1 MENFELSKYN
11 IYKRKLFLSIIMVF
25 SICCAKI
32 APPVPLNESYEKL
45 GEEATPPVFTYGSI
59 AENRD
64 SVGVQ
69 KYDKAAWINLQFKGE
84 IDTASGGI
92 KVIDVK
98 GDEVDFIK
106 EWNVSKDG
114 TYLVLKPAERL
125 DYNTIYVLQI
135 SGTKVREVK
144 GDYVDFNQDGVAG
157 QTIADDFIFPFVTFK
172 ADNSSGDWSTID
184 KDRFPPFII
193 PSLGFLVKK
202 KIGDYIWTDANLAL
216 NIYDYT
222 WKNADTS
229 VVVRA
234 VDSASIEVNDFK
246 IIEENV
252 GKEIAIKGVSYID
265 DAENPVFGRVM
276 IEPVEDFKPQT
287 WYVLSVLGDI
297 SDDEGNRLGKSGS
310 VVFETRFKTFNCN
323 SDSSECI
330 DDTASPEVV
339 KWENLGVSF
348 EVSFS
353 EIIDSESINDSS
365 IYIPKVEGELSL
377 RNDCGQTFVRFTT
390 SKRISL
396 SGYTVFV
403 TGEIRDLAGNKIKE
417 VSHYFE

>member
-1 MENFELSKYN
+1 MDNFELSKFN
-11 IYKRKLFLSIIMVF
+11 TYKRKLFLSIGMVF
-25 SICCAKI
+25 FICCAKI
-32 APPVPLNESYEKL
+32 VPPVPLSESYEKL
-45 GEEATPPVFTYGSI
+45 GEEATPPVLTYGSI
-59 AENRD
+59 AKNRD

-69 KYDKAAWINLQFKGE
+69 KYDKASWINLQFKGE
-84 IDTASGGI
+84 IDTTSEGI
-92 KVIDVK
+92 KIIDIE

-106 EWNVSKDG
+106 EWNVFKDK

-125 DYNTIYVLQI
+125 DFNTIYILQI
-135 SGTKVREVK
+135 SGASVREVK
-144 GDYVDFNQDGVAG
+144 GDYVDFNKNGKNGEA
-157 QTIADDFIFPFVTFK
+157 IADDFIFPFVTFN
-172 ADNSSGDWSTID
+172 ADNSSGDWLTID

-202 KIGDYIWTDANLAL
+202 KIGDYIWTNANIAL

-222 WKNADTS
+222 WKSADTS

-234 VDSASIEVNDFK
+234 VDSASIGVNDFK
-246 IIEENV
+246 IIEENA
-252 GKEIAIKGVSYID
+252 GKEITIKGVSYVNDIK
-265 DAENPVFGRVM
+265 NPVFGRVI
-276 IEPVEDFKPQT
+276 IETGENFRPQT
-287 WYVLSVLGDI
+287 WYLLSVLGDI

-310 VVFETRFKTFNCN
+310 VVFEKRFKTFNCN

-365 IYIPKVEGELSL
+365 IYIPKVEGELYL
-377 RNDCGQTFVRFTT
+377 RNECGQTFMRFTT

>member
-25 SICCAKI
+25 FICCAKI
-32 APPVPLNESYEKL
+32 APPVPLSESYEKL
-45 GEEATPPVFTYGSI
+45 REEATPPVLTYGSI

-69 KYDKAAWINLQFKGE
+69 KYDKASWIKLQFRGE
-84 IDTASGGI
+84 IDTTSGGI
-92 KVIDVK
+92 KIIDIE

-106 EWNVSKDG
+106 EWNVSKDR

-144 GDYVDFNQDGVAG
+144 GDYVDFNRDGVAG
-157 QTIADDFIFPFVTFK
+157 QTIVDDFIFPFVTFK

-193 PSLGFLVKK
+193 PSLGFLVEK
-202 KIGDYIWTDANLAL
+202 KIGDYIWTNADLAI

-222 WKNADTS
+222 WKSADTS

-234 VDSASIEVNDFK
+234 VDSASIGVNDFK
-246 IIEENV
+246 IIEENG
-252 GKEIAIKGVSYID
+252 GKEIDIKGVSYVD
-265 DAENPVFGRVM
+265 DIKNPVFGRVI
-276 IEPVEDFKPQT
+276 IETGENFRPQT
-287 WYVLSVLGDI
+287 CYILNVFGNI
-297 SDDEGNRLGKSGS
+297 SDDEGNRLGKSDS
-310 VVFETRFKTFNCN
+310 VVFEKRFKTFNCN

-330 DDTASPEVV
+330 DDTTSPEVV

-353 EIIDSESINDSS
+353 EIVDSESINDSS

-377 RNDCGQTFVRFTT
+377 RNECGQTFMRFTT
-390 SKRISL
+390 SKRVNL
-396 SGYTVFV
+396 SGYTVFL
-403 TGEIRDLAGNKIKE
+403 TGEIKDLAGNKIKE

>member
-1 MENFELSKYN
+1 MDNFELSKFN
-11 IYKRKLFLSIIMVF
+11 TYKRKLFLSIGMVF
-25 SICCAKI
+25 FICCAKI
-32 APPVPLNESYEKL
+32 APPVPLSESYEKL
-45 GEEATPPVFTYGSI
+45 GEEATPPVLTYGSI
-59 AENRD
+59 AKNRD

-69 KYDKAAWINLQFKGE
+69 KYDKASWINLQFKGE
-84 IDTASGGI
+84 IDTTSEGI
-92 KVIDVK
+92 KIIDIE

-106 EWNVSKDG
+106 EWNVFKDK

-125 DYNTIYVLQI
+125 DFNTIYILQI
-135 SGTKVREVK
+135 SGASVREVK
-144 GDYVDFNQDGVAG
+144 GDYVDFNKNGKNGEA
-157 QTIADDFIFPFVTFK
+157 IADDFIFPFVTFN
-172 ADNSSGDWSTID
+172 ADNSSGDWLTID

-193 PSLGFLVKK
+193 PSLKFLVKK
-202 KIGDYIWTDANLAL
+202 KIGDYIWTNANIAL

-222 WKNADTS
+222 WKSADTS

-234 VDSASIEVNDFK
+234 VDSASIGVNDFK
-246 IIEENV
+246 IIEENA
-252 GKEIAIKGVSYID
+252 GKEITIKGVSYVNDIK
-265 DAENPVFGRVM
+265 NPVFGRVI
-276 IEPVEDFKPQT
+276 IETGENFRPQT
-287 WYVLSVLGDI
+287 WYLLSVLGDI

-365 IYIPKVEGELSL
+365 IYIPKVEGELYL
-377 RNDCGQTFVRFTT
+377 RNECGQTFMRFTT